1 MNVLSCLGKIRI
13 HKQVKK
19 LISKQYLM
27 RRKMYVI
34 KKEIFA
40 VPYAVILEKRLGA
53 LEEGSG

>member
-1 MNVLSCLGKIRI
+1 
-13 HKQVKK
+13 
-19 LISKQYLM
+19 
-27 RRKMYVI
+27 MYVI